1 MDRAVQIRD
10 KLVLGLL
17 DKEVC
22 EKSQLKTD
30 LILEKAK
37 ALHHELIK
45 KQNEGASA
53 QLDVVKFKK
62 KERFKDQQSIKPTS
76 AIGRNRTRTKESR
89 SSEGSPVKVAESVE
103 EAMRGEAF
111 QHLGRNVTSVKR
123 NKLSFWKDVQKQANT
138 KSRGNCFINKLFHW
152 IRRSIDSPLDHKH

>member
-37 ALHHELIK
+37 KIALHHKLIK

-53 QLDVVKFKK
+53 QLDVKFKK

-76 AIGRNRTRTKESR
+76 ASGHNRTRTKESR
-89 SSEGSPVKVAESVE
+89 SSEGSPVKLAESVE

-111 QHLGRNVTSVKR
+111 QHLGRNFTSVKR
-123 NKLSFWKDVQKQANT
+123 IIIILERCAETSKYKK
-138 KSRGNCFINKLFHW
+138 
-152 IRRSIDSPLDHKH
+152 